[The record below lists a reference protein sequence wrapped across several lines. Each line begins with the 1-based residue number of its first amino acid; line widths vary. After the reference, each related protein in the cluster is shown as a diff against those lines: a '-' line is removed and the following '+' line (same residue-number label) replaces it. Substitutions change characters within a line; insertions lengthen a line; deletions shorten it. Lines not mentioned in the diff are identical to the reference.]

1 MKTRETLME
10 DTKHIHSRIQQE
22 EMFFLYD
29 LAKEVPIGGEIVEIG
44 SCYGSSSACLCL
56 GSNDKAN
63 VSLIDIFVH
72 HPVRK
77 ASYELL
83 DSNLKQIGLKNF
95 KILKVDC
102 MTLDG
107 WDKAIDL
114 IHIDGAHD
122 YRHIKHD
129 LVALGTCANLI
140 VCHDYDHIS
149 SVTKAIND
157 FILEYG
163 YKIKKI
169 VKTMV
174 LLEKE

>member
-10 DTKHIHSRIQQE
+10 DVKHINSRIQPE
-22 EMFFLYD
+22 EMLFLYD
-29 LAKEVPIGGEIVEIG
+29 LASEVPIGGEIVEVG
-44 SCYGSSSACLCL
+44 SCYGASSACLCL

-77 ASYELL
+77 ASCELL

-95 KILKVDC
+95 KILQVDC

-107 WDKAIDL
+107 WDKTIDL

-122 YRHIKHD
+122 YRHVKHD
-129 LVALGTCANLI
+129 LVALGMYANLI

-149 SVTKAIND
+149 NVTRAIND
-157 FILEYG
+157 FILETE

>member
-1 MKTRETLME
+1 MKTRETLIE
-10 DTKHIHSRIQQE
+10 DTKHINSRIQPE
-22 EMFFLYD
+22 EMLFLYD
-29 LAKEVPIGGEIVEIG
+29 LGKEVPVGGEIVEIG

-56 GSNDKAN
+56 GSGDKAN

-72 HPVRK
+72 NPVGK

-83 DSNLKQIGLKNF
+83 DSNLKQLGLKNF
-95 KILKVDC
+95 KILEVDC
-102 MTLDG
+102 MLLNG
-107 WDKAIDL
+107 WNKTIDL

-129 LVALGTCANLI
+129 LTTLGTCANLI
-140 VCHDYDHIS
+140 VCHDYDHIA

-157 FILEYG
+157 FMSECG

-169 VKTMV
+169 FKTMV